1 MKANEAPEK
10 IYLTTF
16 GFPICEPIPQDSS
29 NPDTVWSEKPY
40 TGADSIKY
48 TRTDAFIKK
57 VRKWFERQNEWRDI
71 NGIKH
76 CDMESFEDFKNY
88 MEGE

>member
-40 TGADSIKY
+40 EGADSVEY
-48 TRTDAFIKK
+48 TRTDAFVEKAADYIK
-57 VRKWFERQNEWRDI
+57 RHSALLDSDGNDCMPEWL
-71 NGIKH
+71 
-76 CDMESFEDFKNY
+76 EEFKEA
-88 MEGE
+88 MKGV